1 MKDDKN
7 IESLLR
13 TTAHQM
19 DKEIEVEE
27 PSLTYF
33 TDLVQKETEAW
44 YKRLWIELALLWLT
58 AVICLSV
65 LAVSVVYAPLVFIG
79 IQLLSVIV
87 LFGYFLKES
96 SRTVAWRS

>member
-13 TTAHQM
+13 NTARQM
-19 DKEIEVEE
+19 DEEIDVEE
-27 PSLTYF
+27 PSLAYF

-44 YKRLWIELALLWLT
+44 YKRLWIELALLWVM
-58 AVICLSV
+58 AVICLGV
-65 LAVSVVYAPLVFIG
+65 LAVSMVYAPLVFIG
-79 IQLLSVIV
+79 IQVVSVIV